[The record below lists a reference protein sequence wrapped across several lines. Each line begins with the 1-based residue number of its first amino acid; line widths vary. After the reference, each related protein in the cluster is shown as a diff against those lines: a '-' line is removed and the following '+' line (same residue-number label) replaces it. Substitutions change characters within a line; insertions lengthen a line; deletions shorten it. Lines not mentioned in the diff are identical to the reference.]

1 MAINVNTVY
10 NTVLSILNKEQRGYI
25 TPDEFNKLATQV
37 QLEVFENYFED
48 MNQQLRVPQTTNE
61 YANRQKNVDDCISIF
76 KTIASPTLVG
86 VGNVLSASVTAG
98 GTSYLQRE
106 NVATTGGSGSNLTLN
121 TFLTIPSFNIT
132 NAGTSYSS
140 ALNLATTVAPAGG
153 NGLTVNITSVN
164 PTTGAIQGINI
175 NNPGLGYSVNDVV
188 TVVQNTNTTATLTL
202 NTISNGVI
210 SNITINNGGS
220 GYAVGN
226 TVTIAGGSGTAT
238 AQVNSI
244 NEVAYFLPPSNLH
257 RIGTVIYKDEKEIER
272 IERNDLL
279 QINMSNL
286 TKPTTTY
293 PVYLYEQAGQGI
305 EGNNTGQS
313 HIYVYP
319 KTILSAS
326 DISISYIRKP
336 ADVQWGFT
344 VGSLGQYVYNSSTS
358 TQFELLNTEQ
368 NEVILRILAYA
379 GVVIKDP
386 EIVQAA
392 ANAVQAEEI
401 NSKS

>member
-37 QLEVFENYFED
+37 QLEIFENYFED

-76 KTIASPTLVG
+76 KTVAKPTLIG
-86 VGNVLSASVTAG
+86 IGNVLSASVTAG
-98 GTSYLQRE
+98 GTGYIQRE
-106 NVATTGGSGSNLTLN
+106 NVATTGGAGSNLTLN
-121 TFLTIPSFNIT
+121 TFINNPTFNVTTEGANYTTST
-132 NAGTSYSS
+132 NI
-140 ALNLATTVAPAGG
+140 ATTVVPNNGV
-153 NGLTVNITSVN
+153 GLTVDITSVN
-164 PTTGAIQGINI
+164 PTTGAIQGVNI
-175 NNPGLGYSVNDVV
+175 NNPGLNYSVNDVI
-188 TVVQNTNTTATLTL
+188 TITGGDGAATLTL
-202 NTISNGVI
+202 TSLSNGVI
-210 SNITINNGGS
+210 SNVTINNGGS
-220 GYAVGN
+220 GYSVGD
-226 TVTIAGGSGTAT
+226 TVAITGANNGA
-238 AQVNSI
+238 AQITSL

-279 QINMSNL
+279 QVNMSNL

-293 PVYLYEQAGQGI
+293 PVYLYEQATQGI
-305 EGNNTGQS
+305 TGNNTGQS

-319 KTILSAS
+319 TTITSAS

-336 ADVQWGFT
+336 ANVVWGFT
-344 VGSLGQYVYNSSTS
+344 VGALGQYVYSSSAS

-368 NEVILRILAYA
+368 NEVILRILTYA
-379 GVVIKDP
+379 GVVINDTQ
-386 EIVQAA
+386 IIQAA
-392 ANAVQAEEI
+392 ASAVQGEEI

>member
-37 QLEVFENYFED
+37 QLEIFENYFED

-86 VGNVLSASVTAG
+86 VGNVLGLNLTNG
-98 GTSYLQRE
+98 GTGYS
-106 NVATTGGSGSNLTLN
+106 NATGVATTGGSGSNLTVDVSIAIP
-121 TFLTIPSFNIT
+121 TFTLTA
-132 NAGTSYSS
+132 AGTGYST
-140 ALNLATTVAPAGG
+140 ATNVATTGG
-153 NGLTVNITSVN
+153 GGTGLTVNITSVN
-164 PTTGAIQGINI
+164 SSTGAIQGLSINS
-175 NNPGLGYSVNDVV
+175 PGLNYAASDLLTISGG
-188 TVVQNTNTTATLTL
+188 TTSATITLTTL
-202 NTISNGVI
+202 SNGVI
-210 SNITINNGGS
+210 SNLAINNGGS

-226 TVTIAGGSGTAT
+226 SITVNAGDTNAT
-238 AQVNSI
+238 AQVSLI

-305 EGNNTGQS
+305 NGNNTGQS

>member
-37 QLEVFENYFED
+37 QLEIFENYFED

-76 KTIASPTLVG
+76 KTVAKPTLIG
-86 VGNVLSASVTAG
+86 VGNVLSASITNG
-98 GTSYLQRE
+98 GTGYTQAS
-106 NVATTGGSGSNLTLN
+106 NVATTTAQGGTDLTLN
-121 TFLTIPSFNIT
+121 TFINNPTFNVTTEGANYTTST
-132 NAGTSYSS
+132 NI
-140 ALNLATTVAPAGG
+140 ATTVVPNNGT
-153 NGLTVNITSVN
+153 GLTVDITSVN
-164 PTTGAIQGINI
+164 PTTGAIQGVNI
-175 NNPGLGYSVNDVV
+175 NNPGLNYSVNDVI
-188 TVVQNTNTTATLTL
+188 TITGGNGAATLTL
-202 NTISNGVI
+202 TSLSNGVI
-210 SNITINNGGS
+210 SNVTINNGGS
-220 GYAVGN
+220 GYSVGDAVAITGAN
-226 TVTIAGGSGTAT
+226 NGA
-238 AQVNSI
+238 AQITSV

-279 QINMSNL
+279 QVNMSNL

-293 PVYLYEQAGQGI
+293 PVYLYEQATQGI
-305 EGNNTGQS
+305 TGNNTGQS

-319 KTILSAS
+319 TTITSAS

-336 ADVQWGFT
+336 ADVVWGFT
-344 VGSLGQYVYNSSTS
+344 VGSLGQYIYSSSAS

-368 NEVILRILAYA
+368 NEVILRILTYA
-379 GVVIKDP
+379 GVVINDTQ
-386 EIVQAA
+386 IIQAA
-392 ANAVQAEEI
+392 ASAVQGEEI

>member
-76 KTIASPTLVG
+76 KTITSPTLVG
-86 VGNVLSASVTAG
+86 VGNVLTASVTNG

-132 NAGTSYSS
+132 NAGTGYSS

-286 TKPTTTY
+286 TKPSTTY
-293 PVYLYEQAGQGI
+293 PVYLYEQANQGI
-305 EGNNTGQS
+305 NGNNTGQS
-313 HIYVYP
+313 HIYIYP

>member
-37 QLEVFENYFED
+37 QLEIFENYFED

-61 YANRQKNVDDCISIF
+61 YANRQKNIDDCISIF
-76 KTIASPTLVG
+76 KTIAKPTLVG
-86 VGNVLSASVTAG
+86 VGNVLSLNVTNGGTGYSNSIGVATTGGAGTNLTVDTSIAIPTFTLTTAG
-98 GTSYLQRE
+98 TGYSVAT
-106 NVATTGGSGSNLTLN
+106 NVATTGGG
-121 TFLTIPSFNIT
+121 
-132 NAGTSYSS
+132 GT
-140 ALNLATTVAPAGG
+140 
-153 NGLTVNITSVN
+153 GLTVNITSVD
-164 PTTGAIQGINI
+164 PSTGAIQGLSINS
-175 NNPGLGYSVNDVV
+175 PGLGYAAAAVITITGGSG
-188 TVVQNTNTTATLTL
+188 TAQITLTTL
-202 NTISNGVI
+202 SNGVI
-210 SNITINNGGS
+210 SSLAVNNGGS
-220 GYAVGN
+220 GYVVGN
-226 TVTIAGGSGTAT
+226 TVTISGGGGNAT
-238 AQVNSI
+238 AQITSI

-272 IERNDLL
+272 VERNDLL

-293 PVYLYEQAGQGI
+293 PLYLYEQATQGLN
-305 EGNNTGQS
+305 GNNTGQS

-319 KTILSAS
+319 TSIQTAS

-336 ADVQWGFT
+336 ADVNWGFT
-344 VGSLGQYVYNSSTS
+344 IGSLGQYIYNSSTS

-368 NEVILRILAYA
+368 NEVILRILTYA

-386 EIVQAA
+386 QIIQAA
-392 ANAVQAEEI
+392 ANAVQTEEV

>member
-48 MNQQLRVPQTTNE
+48 INQQLRVPQTTNE
-61 YANRQKNVDDCISIF
+61 YANRQKNIDDCISIF

-98 GTSYLQRE
+98 GTGYIARE
-106 NVATTGGSGSNLTLN
+106 NVATAGGAGSNLTLN
-121 TFLTIPSFNIT
+121 TFINNPTFSITTSGTGYFNST
-132 NAGTSYSS
+132 N
-140 ALNLATTVAPAGG
+140 LPTTVSPAGG
-153 NGLTVNITSVN
+153 TGLTVDITSVSS
-164 PTTGAIQGINI
+164 TGQVQGINI
-175 NNPGLGYSVNDVV
+175 NNPGFGYTATNVV
-188 TVVQNTNTTATLTL
+188 TIVQGSNTTATLTL
-202 NTISNGVI
+202 NSLSNGVI
-210 SNITINNGGS
+210 SSVTINNGGS

-226 TVTIAGGSGTAT
+226 TVTITGGSGTAT

-293 PVYLYEQAGQGI
+293 PVYLYEQANQGI
-305 EGNNTGQS
+305 NGNNTGQS

-336 ADVQWGFT
+336 TDVQWGFT

-386 EIVQAA
+386 QVVQLA

>member
-61 YANRQKNVDDCISIF
+61 YANRQKNIDDCISIF

-98 GTSYLQRE
+98 GTGYIARE
-106 NVATTGGSGSNLTLN
+106 NVATAGGAGSNLTLN
-121 TFLTIPSFNIT
+121 TFINNPTFSITTSGTGYFNST
-132 NAGTSYSS
+132 N
-140 ALNLATTVAPAGG
+140 LPTTVSPAGG
-153 NGLTVNITSVN
+153 TGLTVDITSVSS
-164 PTTGAIQGINI
+164 TGQVQGINI
-175 NNPGLGYSVNDVV
+175 NNPGFGYTATNVV
-188 TVVQNTNTTATLTL
+188 TIVQGSNTTATLTL
-202 NTISNGVI
+202 NSLSNGVI
-210 SNITINNGGS
+210 SSVTINNGGS

-226 TVTIAGGSGTAT
+226 TVTITGGSGTAT

-336 ADVQWGFT
+336 ADVVWGFT
-344 VGSLGQYVYNSSTS
+344 VGTLGQYVYNLSTS

-386 EIVQAA
+386 QVVQLA

>member
-1 MAINVNTVY
+1 MSST
-10 NTVLSILNKEQRGYI
+10 G
-25 TPDEFNKLATQV
+25 QV
-37 QLEVFENYFED
+37 
-48 MNQQLRVPQTTNE
+48 
-61 YANRQKNVDDCISIF
+61 
-76 KTIASPTLVG
+76 
-86 VGNVLSASVTAG
+86 
-98 GTSYLQRE
+98 
-106 NVATTGGSGSNLTLN
+106 
-121 TFLTIPSFNIT
+121 
-132 NAGTSYSS
+132 
-140 ALNLATTVAPAGG
+140 
-153 NGLTVNITSVN
+153 
-164 PTTGAIQGINI
+164 QGINI
-175 NNPGLGYSVNDVV
+175 NNPGFGYTATNVV
-188 TVVQNTNTTATLTL
+188 TIVQGSNTTATLTL
-202 NTISNGVI
+202 NSLSNGVI
-210 SNITINNGGS
+210 SSVTINNGGS

-226 TVTIAGGSGTAT
+226 TVTITGGSGTAT

-336 ADVQWGFT
+336 ADVVWGFT
-344 VGSLGQYVYNSSTS
+344 VGTLGQYVYNLSTS

-386 EIVQAA
+386 QVVQLA

>member
-37 QLEVFENYFED
+37 QLDIFENYFED

-61 YANRQKNVDDCISIF
+61 YANRQKNIDDCISIF
-76 KTIASPTLVG
+76 KTIAKPTLVG
-86 VGNVLSASVTAG
+86 IGSVTAASITNG
-98 GTSYLQRE
+98 GTGYVQSV
-106 NVATTGGSGSNLTLN
+106 NVPTTLGSGSGLTLN
-121 TFLTIPSFNIT
+121 TFISNPTFSIT
-132 NAGTSYSS
+132 NPGTGYFNST
-140 ALNLATTVAPAGG
+140 NLPTTVAPPGG
-153 NGLTVNITSVN
+153 TGLTVDITSVSS
-164 PTTGAIQGINI
+164 TGVIQGVNI
-175 NNPGLGYSVNDVV
+175 NNPGLNYAATNVI
-188 TVVQNTNTTATLTL
+188 TIVQGANTTATLTL
-202 NTISNGVI
+202 NTLSNGVI
-210 SNITINNGGS
+210 SSVTINNGGS
-220 GYAVGN
+220 GYTVGN
-226 TVTIAGGSGTAT
+226 VVNISGGGANATAT
-238 AQVNSI
+238 VNSV
-244 NEVAYFLPPSNLH
+244 NDVLYFLPPSNLH

-272 IERNDLL
+272 VERNDLL

-293 PVYLYEQAGQGI
+293 PLYLYEQATQGLN
-305 EGNNTGQS
+305 GNNTGQS

-319 KTILSAS
+319 TSIQTAS

-336 ADVQWGFT
+336 ADVNWGFT
-344 VGSLGQYVYNSSTS
+344 IGSLGQYIYDSSTS

-368 NEVILRILAYA
+368 NEVILRILTYA

-386 EIVQAA
+386 QIIQAA
-392 ANAVQAEEI
+392 ANAVQTEEV

>member
-98 GTSYLQRE
+98 GTGYIQRE
-106 NVATTGGSGSNLTLN
+106 NVATTGGAGSNLTLN
-121 TFLTIPSFNIT
+121 TFINNPTFSITTSGTGYFNST
-132 NAGTSYSS
+132 N
-140 ALNLATTVAPAGG
+140 LPTTVSPAGG
-153 NGLTVNITSVN
+153 TGLTVDITSVSS
-164 PTTGAIQGINI
+164 TGQIQGVNI
-175 NNPGLGYSVNDVV
+175 NNPGFGYTATNVV
-188 TVVQNTNTTATLTL
+188 TIVQGSNTTATLTL
-202 NTISNGVI
+202 NSLSNGVI
-210 SNITINNGGS
+210 SSVTINNGGS

-226 TVTIAGGSGTAT
+226 TVTITGGSGTAT

-293 PVYLYEQAGQGI
+293 PVYLYEQASQGAN
-305 EGNNTGQS
+305 GNNTGQS

-336 ADVQWGFT
+336 ADVVWGFT
-344 VGSLGQYVYNSSTS
+344 VGTLGQYVYSTSLS

>member
-37 QLEVFENYFED
+37 QLEIFENYFED

-76 KTIASPTLVG
+76 KTVAKPTLIG
-86 VGNVLSASVTAG
+86 IGNVLSASVTNG
-98 GTSYLQRE
+98 GTGYTQAS
-106 NVATTGGSGSNLTLN
+106 NVPTTTAQGGTNLTLN
-121 TFLTIPSFNIT
+121 TFINNPTFNVTTQGANYTTST
-132 NAGTSYSS
+132 NI
-140 ALNLATTVAPAGG
+140 ATTVVPNNGT
-153 NGLTVNITSVN
+153 GLTVDITSVN
-164 PTTGAIQGINI
+164 PTTGAIQGVNI
-175 NNPGLGYSVNDVV
+175 NNPGLNYSVNDVI
-188 TVVQNTNTTATLTL
+188 TITGGNGAATLTL
-202 NTISNGVI
+202 TSLSNGVI

-220 GYAVGN
+220 GYSVGDAVAITGAN
-226 TVTIAGGSGTAT
+226 NGA
-238 AQVNSI
+238 AQITSV

-279 QINMSNL
+279 QVNMSNL

-293 PVYLYEQAGQGI
+293 PVYLYEQATQGI
-305 EGNNTGQS
+305 TGNNTGQS

-319 KTILSAS
+319 TTITSAS

-336 ADVQWGFT
+336 ADVIWGFT
-344 VGSLGQYVYNSSTS
+344 VGSLGQYIYSSSAS

-368 NEVILRILAYA
+368 NEVILRILTYA
-379 GVVIKDP
+379 GVVINDTQ
-386 EIVQAA
+386 IIQAA
-392 ANAVQAEEI
+392 ASAVQGEEI

>member
-86 VGNVLSASVTAG
+86 VGNVLTASVTAG

-132 NAGTSYSS
+132 NAGTGYSS

-175 NNPGLGYSVNDVV
+175 NNPGLGYSANDVV
-188 TVVQNTNTTATLTL
+188 TVVQNTNTTAEITL
-202 NTISNGVI
+202 NTVSNGII

-293 PVYLYEQAGQGI
+293 PVYLYEQASQGI
-305 EGNNTGQS
+305 DGNNTGQS

-319 KTILSAS
+319 KTILLAS

>member
-37 QLEVFENYFED
+37 QLEIFENYFED

-76 KTIASPTLVG
+76 KTIANPTLVD
-86 VGNVLSASVTAG
+86 VGNVLSLNVTNG
-98 GTSYLQRE
+98 GTGYSE
-106 NVATTGGSGSNLTLN
+106 AIGVATTGGSGTNLTVDTTIAIP
-121 TFLTIPSFNIT
+121 TFTLTT
-132 NAGTSYSS
+132 AGTGYSV
-140 ALNLATTVAPAGG
+140 ATNVATTGG
-153 NGLTVNITSVN
+153 GGTGLTVNITSVN
-164 PTTGAIQGINI
+164 PSTGAIQGLSINS
-175 NNPGLGYSVNDVV
+175 PGLGYAAAAAI
-188 TVVQNTNTTATLTL
+188 TINTGSGTAQITLTTL
-202 NTISNGVI
+202 SNGVI
-210 SNITINNGGS
+210 SSLAVNNGGS
-220 GYAVGN
+220 GYVVGDN
-226 TVTIAGGSGTAT
+226 ITVNAGNVDAT
-238 AQVNSI
+238 AQVASI

-272 IERNDLL
+272 VERNDLL

-293 PVYLYEQAGQGI
+293 PLYLYEQATQGLN
-305 EGNNTGQS
+305 GNNTGQS

-319 KTILSAS
+319 TSIQTAS

-336 ADVQWGFT
+336 ADVNWGFT
-344 VGSLGQYVYNSSTS
+344 IGSLGQYIYNSSTS

-368 NEVILRILAYA
+368 NEVILRILTYA

-386 EIVQAA
+386 QIVQAA
-392 ANAVQAEEI
+392 AQAVQAEEV

>member
-86 VGNVLSASVTAG
+86 VGNVLGLNLTNG
-98 GTSYLQRE
+98 GTGYS
-106 NVATTGGSGSNLTLN
+106 NATGVATTGGSGSNLTVDVSIAIP
-121 TFLTIPSFNIT
+121 TFTLTA
-132 NAGTSYSS
+132 AGTGYST
-140 ALNLATTVAPAGG
+140 ATNVATTGG
-153 NGLTVNITSVN
+153 GGTGLTVNITSVN
-164 PTTGAIQGINI
+164 PSTGAIQGLSINS
-175 NNPGLGYSVNDVV
+175 PGLNYAASDLLTISGG
-188 TVVQNTNTTATLTL
+188 TTSATITLTTL
-202 NTISNGVI
+202 SNGVI
-210 SNITINNGGS
+210 SNLAINNGGS

-226 TVTIAGGSGTAT
+226 SITVNAGDTNAT
-238 AQVNSI
+238 AQVSLI

-305 EGNNTGQS
+305 NGNNTGQS

>member
-86 VGNVLSASVTAG
+86 VGNVLSTSVING
-98 GTSYLQRE
+98 GTGYIARE

-121 TFLTIPSFNIT
+121 TFISTTQFGLT
-132 NAGTSYSS
+132 NAGANYSVAS
-140 ALNLATTVAPAGG
+140 NLATIGSG
-153 NGLTVNITSVN
+153 SGLTVNITSVN

-175 NNPGLGYSVNDVV
+175 SNPGLGYSVNDVV
-188 TVVQNTNTTATLTL
+188 TIVQGLNTTAQITL
-202 NTISNGVI
+202 NTVSNGII
-210 SNITINNGGS
+210 SNISIFNGGS

-226 TVTIAGGSGTAT
+226 TVTITGGSGTAT

-293 PVYLYEQAGQGI
+293 PVYLYEQANQGVN
-305 EGNNTGQS
+305 GNSTGQS

>member
-37 QLEVFENYFED
+37 QLEIFENYFED
-48 MNQQLRVPQTTNE
+48 MNQQLRVPQTNNE
-61 YANRQKNVDDCISIF
+61 YANRQKNIDDCISIF
-76 KTIASPTLVG
+76 KTIAKPTLVG
-86 VGNVLSASVTAG
+86 VGNVLSLNVTNGGTGYSNSIGVATTGGAGTNLTVDTTIAIPTFTLTTAG
-98 GTSYLQRE
+98 TGYSVAT
-106 NVATTGGSGSNLTLN
+106 NVATTGGG
-121 TFLTIPSFNIT
+121 
-132 NAGTSYSS
+132 GT
-140 ALNLATTVAPAGG
+140 
-153 NGLTVNITSVN
+153 GLTVDITSVSA
-164 PTTGAIQGINI
+164 TGEIQGIRI
-175 NNPGLGYSVNDVV
+175 NSPGLGYAAAAVITITGGSG
-188 TVVQNTNTTATLTL
+188 TAQITLTTL
-202 NTISNGVI
+202 SNGVI
-210 SNITINNGGS
+210 SSLAVNNGGS
-220 GYAVGN
+220 GYVVGN
-226 TVTIAGGSGTAT
+226 TITISGGGGNAT
-238 AQVNSI
+238 AQVASI

-272 IERNDLL
+272 VERNDLL

-293 PVYLYEQAGQGI
+293 PLYLYEQATQGLN
-305 EGNNTGQS
+305 GNNTGQS

-319 KTILSAS
+319 TSIQTAS

-336 ADVQWGFT
+336 ADVNWGFT
-344 VGSLGQYVYNSSTS
+344 IGSLGQYIYNSSTS

-368 NEVILRILAYA
+368 NEVILRILTYA

-386 EIVQAA
+386 QIIQAA
-392 ANAVQAEEI
+392 ANAVQTEEV

>member
-37 QLEVFENYFED
+37 QLEIFENYFED

-86 VGNVLSASVTAG
+86 VGNVLTASVTTG

-132 NAGTSYSS
+132 NAGTGYSS

-188 TVVQNTNTTATLTL
+188 TVVQNTNTTAEITL

-220 GYAVGN
+220 GYTVGN

-293 PVYLYEQAGQGI
+293 PVYLYEQASQGI
-305 EGNNTGQS
+305 DGNNTGQS

>member
-37 QLEVFENYFED
+37 QLDIFENYFED

-76 KTIASPTLVG
+76 KTIANPTLVD
-86 VGNVLSASVTAG
+86 VGNVLSLNVTNG
-98 GTSYLQRE
+98 GTGYS
-106 NVATTGGSGSNLTLN
+106 NAIGVATTGGSGTNLTVDTTIAIP
-121 TFLTIPSFNIT
+121 TFTLTT
-132 NAGTSYSS
+132 AGTGYSV
-140 ALNLATTVAPAGG
+140 ATNVATTGG
-153 NGLTVNITSVN
+153 VGTGLTVDITSVSAA
-164 PTTGAIQGINI
+164 GAIQGIRI
-175 NNPGLGYSVNDVV
+175 NSPGLGYAAAAVITITGGSG
-188 TVVQNTNTTATLTL
+188 TAQITLTTL
-202 NTISNGVI
+202 SNGVI
-210 SNITINNGGS
+210 SSLAVNNGGS

-226 TVTIAGGSGTAT
+226 TVTISGGGGNAT
-238 AQVNSI
+238 AQIASI

-272 IERNDLL
+272 VERNDLL

-293 PVYLYEQAGQGI
+293 PLYLYEQATQGLN
-305 EGNNTGQS
+305 GNNTGQS

-319 KTILSAS
+319 TSIQTAS

-336 ADVQWGFT
+336 ANVNWGFT
-344 VGSLGQYVYNSSTS
+344 IGSLGQYIYNSSTS

-368 NEVILRILAYA
+368 NEVILRILTYA

-386 EIVQAA
+386 QIIQAA
-392 ANAVQAEEI
+392 ANAVQTEEV